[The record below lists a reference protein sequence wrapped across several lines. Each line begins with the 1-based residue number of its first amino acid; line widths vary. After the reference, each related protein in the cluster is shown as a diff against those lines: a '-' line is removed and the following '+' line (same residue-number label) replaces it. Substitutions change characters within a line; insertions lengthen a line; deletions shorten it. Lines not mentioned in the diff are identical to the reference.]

1 MISLYVFLE
10 IDMTFVE
17 GIVYRRPNG
26 HGMPLKN
33 ENRLIG
39 LFIKERSSVGE
50 KKKKITSTSFKCYFG
65 VKALCSLGAF
75 CYFFQCLPPKG
86 QNSYVH
92 IPKFSL
98 EFEKCF
104 DFIIK
109 HTLMCHYSYKMI

>member
-50 KKKKITSTSFKCYFG
+50 KKKK
-65 VKALCSLGAF
+65 
-75 CYFFQCLPPKG
+75 
-86 QNSYVH
+86 
-92 IPKFSL
+92 
-98 EFEKCF
+98 
-104 DFIIK
+104 
-109 HTLMCHYSYKMI
+109 